1 MQEYTVQR
9 CTRRCQKS
17 DRPLEPGERFYSV
30 VVASGSDL
38 IRFDCSEK
46 EWDGPPDGAI
56 GWWRGRMPATGTTS
70 KTPTPNEVLL
80 ETLAELC
87 ERPEEASLA
96 YLLGVLLVRR
106 RVLVE
111 QDERTHQASLK
122 GEPAEYMLLAHPSD
136 QREYWVP
143 QMPPPEDQ
151 VESIQRALEDL
162 LYQSE

>member
-1 MQEYTVQR
+1 MQDYTVQR

-30 VVASGSDL
+30 VVANGTDL

-56 GWWRGRMPATGTTS
+56 GWWRGRMPPTGNTS
-70 KTPTPNEVLL
+70 RTPTPTEVLL

-87 ERPEEASLA
+87 ECPEEASLA

-106 RVLVE
+106 RILVE
-111 QDERTHQASLK
+111 EGADAGSTSKSSQ
-122 GEPAEYMLLAHPSD
+122 EPEYMHLRHLSD

-143 QMPPPEDQ
+143 LQPPGDEE

-162 LYQSE
+162 IYQSE